1 MQNWAI
7 SITRSSYSLIP
18 FLATRLCLLLL
29 SPMTSYKPYFHSF
42 NKRAPITQP
51 LVSMSELASPLPP
64 HREQFTSQVLITRS
78 DTQKLKLANLGLHL
92 QLFSSVQLLSHV
104 WLFATPWTAAHQA
117 SLSITN
123 SPEFTQTH
131 VHWVGDAIQPSDPLL
146 SPSPPALNLSQ
157 NQGPLKWVSSSHQV
171 AKILELQFQHQSFQ
185 WTLRTDFL

>member
-78 DTQKLKLANLGLHL
+78 DTQELKLANLVLHL
-92 QLFSSVQLLSHV
+92 QLFSSVQSLSHV
-104 WLFATPWTAAHQA
+104 RLFATPWTAAHQA

-123 SPEFTQTH
+123 SWSLSKLMSIEPVMPPNHLTLCR
-131 VHWVGDAIQPSDPLL
+131 PLL
-146 SPSPPALNLSQ
+146 LLLPIFPSIKVFSNASA
-157 NQGPLKWVSSSHQV
+157 PLIRWPKY
-171 AKILELQFQHQSFQ
+171 
-185 WTLRTDFL
+185 